1 MWQIIYRQ
9 VFDLYIKKNVYQ
21 HFKYF
26 FQIIATDL
34 QIFYLKSH
42 KELKILR
49 NTY

>member
-9 VFDLYIKKNVYQ
+9 VFDLHIKKKCLSA
-21 HFKYF
+21 FLIF

-42 KELKILR
+42 KELKIL
-49 NTY
+49 